1 MKNIREHLTRNSMF
15 SFGHCPNYLSKPSQL
30 KTDQK
35 FGNPTLSRIPP
46 HCLGNLHLPI
56 YRCTEFLDSW
66 IKSSSWQSLSSYSY
80 SSPLLSWS
88 SSRPASSERENV
100 EPLLLPLAKVSGA
113 CSPKDLVYSKDIIR
127 GDIQAYK

>member
-1 MKNIREHLTRNSMF
+1 MF

-30 KTDQK
+30 KIDQK

-46 HCLGNLHLPI
+46 HCLGSLHLPI

-66 IKSSSWQSLSSYSY
+66 IKIILAIIII
-80 SSPLLSWS
+80 LLIFVTTLIVL
-88 SSRPASSERENV
+88 SRPAIFERENV